1 MKPSTYDI
9 IVIGAGSGGLGVSLF
24 MAKVGLKTLLI
35 DKSDEHIGGDC
46 LNFGCVPSKALIH
59 ASRIVQQANEA
70 AQFGYTVTGKPDI
83 AKVMEYVLSRQNII
97 RKHENAE
104 YLRGEGLDVVL
115 GLASFHASNSVIV
128 DDTIYTGKKIVI
140 ATGSRPASLE
150 VRGIEKVKQY
160 NNESIFETRDLPK
173 RILVVGGGPIGIE
186 LGQALHRLGCSV
198 AIVHRGTNILPHD
211 DREIA
216 AILFERL
223 KAEGIEFIMN
233 SEVKEF
239 TNATEAIVFN
249 KEGITSTVSFDA
261 LFVAVGRCV
270 DLASLNLSKA
280 GISVADNR
288 IKVNAYLQT
297 SNKDVYTCG
306 DISGALQFS
315 HAAEQHARL
324 LLNNLFSPLKKK
336 LNSDYMSWVT
346 FTDPEVAT
354 FGLQEKQ
361 LEKKNKSFEKLVMNF
376 GEDDRAVVDNYQY
389 GRLVLYI
396 SKGGLFTKQKV
407 LGGSMIAPGAGELIQ
422 ELILANSSG
431 ISVNSIFNKIY
442 PYPVASRVNQM
453 IIVKHKEKILIGG
466 LKKLLQFI
474 YRILN

>member
-1 MKPSTYDI
+1 MKKYDL

-59 ASRIVQQANEA
+59 ASRIVHQANEA

-83 AKVMEYVLSRQNII
+83 AKAMEYVLSRQSII

-115 GLASFHASNSVIV
+115 GLASFHSPNSVIV
-128 DDTIYTGKKIVI
+128 GDTIYTGKKIVLAI
-140 ATGSRPASLE
+140 GSRPASLE
-150 VRGIEKVKQY
+150 VPGIEKVKQY
-160 NNESIFETRDLPK
+160 NNESIFETRDLPQ

-186 LGQALHRLGCSV
+186 IGQALHRLGSSV
-198 AIVHRGTNILPHD
+198 TIVHRGTNILPHD
-211 DREIA
+211 DHEIA
-216 AILFERL
+216 SVLFERL
-223 KAEGIEFIMN
+223 KGEGIEIILN

-239 TNATEAIVFN
+239 TSANEAVIVDKDEN
-249 KEGITSTVSFDA
+249 VKRIAFDA
-261 LFVAVGRCV
+261 VFVSVGRTPE
-270 DLASLNLSKA
+270 LEQLKLEKA
-280 GISVADNR
+280 GITVTNKKID
-288 IKVNAYLQT
+288 VNAYLQT
-297 SNKDVYTCG
+297 SNKHIYTCG
-306 DISGALQFS
+306 DISGSLQFS

-324 LLNNLFSPLKKK
+324 LLNNLFSPFKKK
-336 LNSDYMSWVT
+336 LNNDNMSWVT

-361 LEKKNKSFEKLVMNF
+361 LQKQNKSFEKLAMDF
-376 GEDDRAVVDNYQY
+376 TDDDRSVVDNYQY

-396 SKGGLFTKQKV
+396 SKGGLLRKQKV

-422 ELILANSSG
+422 ELILANSAG
-431 ISVNSIFNKIY
+431 ISVDSIFNKIY

-453 IIVKHKEKILIGG
+453 IIVKHKEKILTGG

-474 YRILN
+474 YHILN